1 MDLHAFSAKW
11 FFFYYC
17 ITGLLMLGSG
27 GYLILKNHRI
37 NNFLQTAAG
46 QEKPPRLLITI
57 LKYFALFTLPG
68 LALSFFPFSIIE
80 LLFTLWSLLL
90 VYIAGIRL
98 VRWGESRRLIK
109 AQPKQAPDLIRKV
122 GAIMVAVGFSI
133 FLLAYLVI
141 TQSPI

>member
-1 MDLHAFSAKW
+1 MDLYTFSAKW

-17 ITGLLMLGSG
+17 IVGLLLLGGG
-27 GYLILKNHRI
+27 GYLIFKNHRI
-37 NNFLQTAAG
+37 NNFLQTAAD
-46 QEKPPRLLITI
+46 QEKPPRLFITI

-68 LALSFFPFSIIE
+68 LVLSFFPFSIIE

-109 AQPKQAPDLIRKV
+109 VQPQQLPAVIRKV

-141 TQSPI
+141 TQHPT